1 MHKINAS
8 SFTTHRTRDLLL
20 SFNNFAVKL
29 KTKQTI
35 FASFQIANMSL
46 KLGDQFPNFALKP
59 TQGEFQLHDWLGNRF
74 AHRTSPPSFHFF
86 FFLAGEFYS
95 HIRLI
100 TPRCVQPNYLVQRN

>member
-46 KLGDQFPNFALKP
+46 KLGDQFPNFALKQP
-59 TQGEFQLHDWLGNRF
+59 KVNFNFTIGLATGSLIELLLRLFTF
-74 AHRTSPPSFHFF
+74 FSF
-86 FFLAGEFYS
+86 
-95 HIRLI
+95 
-100 TPRCVQPNYLVQRN
+100 